1 MFLSGV
7 TVVYDTRSSNSSK
20 KIAIIIVIV
29 SRECVLGC
37 LEWSTCNARRD
48 FK

>member
-7 TVVYDTRSSNSSK
+7 TVVYGTRSSNSSN
-20 KIAIIIVIV
+20 KIAIIIVIMIIVIVIV

-37 LEWSTCNARRD
+37 L
-48 FK
+48 